1 MISIGT
7 DIVYIKR
14 LEEKKFSEK
23 IFHQSEL
30 HYNNSQK
37 LAGIIAVKEA
47 CFKALGVNPRW
58 MEIEVKYKK
67 SGQPYLVFSNEL
79 KLKIEDYS
87 CSISHDGEYAVAVV
101 IFHLKR

>member
-14 LEEKKFSEK
+14 LEETKFSEK
-23 IFHQSEL
+23 IFHQSEMRR
-30 HYNNSQK
+30 NNSEH

-47 CFKALGVNPRW
+47 CFKALRIKPRW
-58 MEIEVKYKK
+58 LEIEVKYKK
-67 SGQPYLVFSNEL
+67 SGQPYLVFSSEL
-79 KLKIEDYS
+79 ESKIKSYS

-101 IFHLKR
+101 IFYLKA